1 MTVLAVGNL
10 VDGAEHTVEVG
21 VRELRNRT
29 RDVVEL
35 LELGWSVYLTTHG
48 RRIAML
54 SPVAD
59 PTAAPRLAT
68 LLKELD
74 DDQPYE
80 SGMLDLIRAS
90 RAAEVE
96 TDPWA

>member
-1 MTVLAVGNL
+1 MTVTSVGNL
-10 VDGAEHTVEVG
+10 VDGAEHTIEVG
-21 VRELRNRT
+21 VRDLRNHT

-35 LELGWSVYLTTHG
+35 LERGWSVYLTTHG
-48 RRIAML
+48 RRIAIL

-59 PTAAPRLAT
+59 SAVAPRLAA

-74 DDQPYE
+74 EDQPYD
-80 SGMLDLIRAS
+80 SGILDLIRAS